1 MFQSLG
7 AIDRD
12 FLNKEASM
20 EAIVERCCGLDVH
33 QATVVACVLTG
44 RADERP
50 RRTTRSFGTT
60 TAELEELRRWLLEER
75 CTHVGME
82 STGVYWMPVYTIL
95 EGRFDLLVGN
105 ASHIKNVPGRKTD
118 VKDAE
123 WIADLVRH
131 GLIKRS
137 FVPPKW
143 QRALR
148 DLVRYRRKLV
158 ESVTA
163 ERNRL
168 TRLLETC
175 NVKLSSVASDVFGV
189 SGRAMLLALIE
200 GKATP
205 EEMAALARGALRK
218 KADRLRL
225 ALRGRLE
232 DHHRFLLRVQLGRVE
247 RIEGDVDVIDARIE
261 QALAPH
267 RSTFD
272 LLLQIPGVDRVGA
285 ITIIAELGTD
295 MSVFPSARHA
305 AAWAGVCPGNN
316 ESAGKRQ
323 GHVKRRGNV
332 HLCTA
337 LVQAAFAA
345 SHKAGC
351 YLKERFWRI
360 AARRGKKRAAMA
372 VAHSILTA
380 YEMIRRG
387 VIYKDLGAGYLDRL
401 AQSAVRKRLV
411 RRLESLGYR
420 VSLEPS

>member
-1 MFQSLG
+1 
-7 AIDRD
+7 
-12 FLNKEASM
+12 M
-20 EAIVERCCGLDVH
+20 EAIVERSCGLDVH
-33 QATVVACVLTG
+33 QASVVACLLTG
-44 RADERP
+44 RPDERA
-50 RRTTRSFGTT
+50 RRITKTFGTT
-60 TAELEELRRWLLEER
+60 TTELEDLRRWLLEER

-82 STGVYWMPVYTIL
+82 STGVYWMPVFAVL
-95 EGRFDLLVGN
+95 EGHFDLLVGN
-105 ASHIKNVPGRKTD
+105 ATHIRNVPGRKTD

-131 GLIKRS
+131 GLIRKS

-175 NVKLSSVASDVFGV
+175 NVKLASVASDVFGV

-200 GKATP
+200 GKSTP

-218 KADRLRL
+218 KTERLAL
-225 ALRGRLE
+225 ALRGQLE
-232 DHHRFLLRVQLGRVE
+232 EHHRFLLRVQLERVE

-261 QALAPH
+261 QGLAPH
-267 RSTFD
+267 RSVFD
-272 LLLQIPGVDRVGA
+272 LLVQIPGVDRVGA
-285 ITIIAELGTD
+285 IAIIAELGTD
-295 MSVFPSARHA
+295 MSIFPSARHA

-316 ESAGKRQ
+316 ESAGKRHGQ
-323 GHVKRRGNV
+323 VKRRGNV

-351 YLKERFWRI
+351 YLKERFWRV

-372 VAHSILTA
+372 VAHSILVAA
-380 YEMIRRG
+380 YEMIRGGANYR
-387 VIYKDLGAGYLDRL
+387 DLGATYLDQI
-401 AQSAVRKRLV
+401 AQSAVKKRLV
-411 RRLESLGYR
+411 RRLEGLGYR
-420 VSLEPS
+420 VSLESS